1 MYIAAFDGG
10 ATKTHCIIGDDKGN
24 VLGEGFGPGS
34 NYQVIGVKY
43 SKNSLQEALDNAL
56 KKAKL
61 ELKDISYA
69 SLGMSGADEAEDFI
83 HINGFV
89 KKVLGDVPFDVYHD
103 SWIGLRASSE
113 EYVGVV
119 AICGTGTGYSGR
131 KSDGTEVQLRNLT
144 YETGNKGGGGDLL
157 REALHYTFRS
167 DEGTYKKTAL
177 EEELP
182 KLVGAENIEEL
193 NIYLRKNS
201 FWVEEEVAKEIPK
214 LVFELASKG
223 DEVCR
228 ELLRDMGETV
238 GRYTV
243 SVAKKLDLLDEE
255 FPVILIG
262 SIYKGKDP
270 TFLDSMKE
278 TVLQKA
284 RNAKFVVPEKPPVY
298 GAYYLAVDKY
308 NK

>member
-10 ATKTHCIIGDDKGN
+10 GTKTHCIIGDDKGN
-24 VLGEGFGPGS
+24 ILGEGFGPGS
-34 NYQVIGVKY
+34 NYQVTGVKY
-43 SKNSLQEALDNAL
+43 SENSIREALDNAL
-56 KKAKL
+56 LKARIQ
-61 ELKDISYA
+61 LKDLSYA
-69 SLGMSGADEAEDFI
+69 SLGMSGADEEEDFI

-89 KKVLGDVPFDVYHD
+89 KAVLGEIPFTVYHD
-103 SWIGLRASSE
+103 SWIGLRASSDTN
-113 EYVGVV
+113 VGVV

-131 KSDGTEVQLRNLT
+131 RKDGVEVQLRNLT

-167 DEGTYKKTAL
+167 EEGTYTKSLL
-177 EEELP
+177 EEEIP
-182 KLVGAENIEEL
+182 KLVGADNVNEL
-193 NIYLRKNS
+193 NAYLRKND
-201 FWVEEEVAKEIPK
+201 FWVEEEIAKEIPK

-228 ELLRDMGETV
+228 ELLKNMGETV

-243 SVAKKLDLLDEE
+243 SIARKLELLDEE
-255 FPVILIG
+255 FPVVLIG

-270 TFLDSMKE
+270 IFIESMKE
-278 TVLQKA
+278 VVLQKA
-284 RNAKFVVPEKPPVY
+284 KFAKFVRPEKPPVY
-298 GAYYLAVDKY
+298 GAYYLALDR